1 MGEQPFDPSVLNIMS
16 LAGKNGGDN
25 LEFEEIHGHDGD
37 DDRQVRIE
45 QTSMTNARPRV
56 E

>member
-1 MGEQPFDPSVLNIMS
+1 MS

-37 DDRQVRIE
+37 DDRPVRIE
-45 QTSMTNARPRV
+45 QTSMTNARPRM